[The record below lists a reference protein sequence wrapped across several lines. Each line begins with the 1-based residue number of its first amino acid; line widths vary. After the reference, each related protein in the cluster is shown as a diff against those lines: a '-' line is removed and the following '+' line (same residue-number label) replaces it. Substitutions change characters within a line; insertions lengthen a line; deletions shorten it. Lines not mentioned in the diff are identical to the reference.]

1 LEIIYP
7 LYFRQSAG
15 RTTWRLARCDQHFAG
30 DSITMIGSPNQEGGD
45 MRKLLAVPLAVVL
58 LGVLYAAGT
67 PAHYE
72 LKQKHVLGGEGG
84 WDYLT
89 FDPLGKRL
97 FISRGTSV
105 MVVDPAKGK
114 LIATIPDTPGVHGIA
129 LARTLGKGFTS
140 NGRENTVTVFDLKTL
155 KQTAKIKLEGAEN
168 PDAILYDAASKRVFT
183 FNGRSKNA
191 SIIDAVKGTVVGTI
205 PLDGK
210 PEFAA
215 ADGKGTVFVN
225 IEDKSELTSID
236 AKKGS
241 VVKTWPLA
249 PCEEPSGLAIDAV
262 HRRLFAGCHNKMM
275 AVVDADS
282 GKVIATPAIGQGVD
296 ANAFDPGT
304 QLAFSSNGD
313 GTLTVVHQDSP
324 DKYTV
329 LEDAPTQRFA
339 RTMALDPATH
349 NVYLVTAEI
358 EEAPPEKEGERPRR
372 SVKPGTFTL
381 LVMSPARAGRGAASA
396 KGTTPGKATSADDTA
411 MSPKTAGTPAPAPSS
426 SQSAAPAKPVT
437 PAESPASAKPAASAG
452 AATAVSAEV
461 KELYRSKC
469 QVCHAADGSGSTAG
483 KSLGAKDFH
492 SLEVSGQSDAAL
504 IEAITKGKN
513 KMPSYGGKLTDGQIK
528 DLVGYIRSLK

>member
-1 LEIIYP
+1 
-7 LYFRQSAG
+7 
-15 RTTWRLARCDQHFAG
+15 
-30 DSITMIGSPNQEGGD
+30 
-45 MRKLLAVPLAVVL
+45 MRKWMAVPLAVVL
-58 LGVLYAAGT
+58 LGVIYAAGA

-89 FDPLGKRL
+89 FDAVGKRL
-97 FISRGTSV
+97 FISRGISV
-105 MVVDPAKGK
+105 LVVDPAKGK

-129 LARTLGKGFTS
+129 LARALGKGFTS
-140 NGRENTVTVFDLKTL
+140 NGRENTVTVFNLKTL

-168 PDAILYDAASKRVFT
+168 PDAILYDPASRRLFT

-215 ADGKGTVFVN
+215 ADGKGMVFVN

-236 AKKGS
+236 AKKGA

-262 HRRLFAGCHNKMM
+262 HRRLFAGCHNNMM

-282 GKVIATPAIGQGVD
+282 GKVIATPPIGQGVD

-313 GTLTVVHQDSP
+313 GTLTVVHEDSP
-324 DKYTV
+324 DKFTV
-329 LEDAPTQRFA
+329 VENAPTQRFA
-339 RTMALDPATH
+339 RTMALDPVTH
-349 NVYLVTAEI
+349 KVYLVTAEI
-358 EEAPPEKEGERPRR
+358 EQAPPEKEGERPRR
-372 SVKPGTFTL
+372 TVKPGTFTL
-381 LVMSPARAGRGAASA
+381 LVMSPAPAGKGATSA
-396 KGTTPGKATSADDTA
+396 KGTTAGKASSAANETA
-411 MSPKTAGTPAPAPSS
+411 MSPKAAGTPAAAVTS
-426 SQSAAPAKPVT
+426 SQNATPAKPVT
-437 PAESPASAKPAASAG
+437 PTESPASPKPAASSG
-452 AATAVSAEV
+452 AATAISAET
-461 KELYRSKC
+461 KDLYHSKC
-469 QVCHAADGSGSTAG
+469 QACHAPDGSGSTVG

-492 SLEVSGQSDAAL
+492 SPEVSGQSDAAL
-504 IEAITKGKN
+504 MDVVKKGRG
-513 KMPSYGGKLTDGQIK
+513 KMPSYDGKLTDAQIK
-528 DLVGYIRSLK
+528 DLINYIRSLK